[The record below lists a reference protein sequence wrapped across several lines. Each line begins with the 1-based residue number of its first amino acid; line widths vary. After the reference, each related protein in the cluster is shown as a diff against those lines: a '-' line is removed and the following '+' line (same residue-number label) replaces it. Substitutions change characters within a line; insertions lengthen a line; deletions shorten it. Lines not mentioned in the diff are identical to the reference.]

1 MPLALRAEGSGT
13 APAGFVRP
21 MTHAPTHQPVRWCLD
36 PENHAFSKLV
46 AFPDSF
52 PCVPNYLV
60 NMLQS
65 CTEPELA
72 DLFSKFMHLPLSEAV
87 VRRILEAYIPMKSQ
101 CQQEMIWTMGAQR
114 SKSTSG
120 LGMADLQARP
130 LGHQTYTHMCSS
142 CTSGWPE
149 RATSCFMCQKGTRV
163 PFVPPTASFTLDEVV
178 WTLVPVDGKPTW
190 VQAASQA
197 KGAAGPDSSTS
208 PAQKLERS
216 VDATQLAQPPGATSS
231 LDEVTMADAVPM
243 ALRMS
248 MREEVLEQT
257 IDEDAKEAA
266 SLLQEQKQNLAAK
279 RAQSFQVFHPEAAR
293 ALDIQSKA
301 MSHVNLVHQEEALDE
316 EAKRQKTE
324 LVKDAVNLNLQVL
337 SSIQEGLQAV
347 PDSSVLSRGVD
358 LLRRTNL
365 EKLKEKMKDSLLEGK
380 RHTVADITQ
389 AQTSVEE
396 ARLAN
401 KRLQDQGTEWMKKYS
416 LQPEDPSVWPEEFKA
431 KLERGL
437 LCPIDIDDDADRL
450 APPEINAEYLDFL
463 GELNRGKK
471 AYPPQL
477 LNDMPALAQTFMTP
491 ATSTGHND
499 QSTGMNELTED
510 AKKVAMLTWAMKYH
524 KGEQRMHA
532 GCWRK
537 MDEVNPPEWALK
549 IKLTPHQLQALER
562 RTHVEG
568 LMHGRPHGSCHLH
581 PDRGGRPDRPGDQA
595 PNQGCRRPFLGGWT

>member
-1 MPLALRAEGSGT
+1 M
-13 APAGFVRP
+13 
-21 MTHAPTHQPVRWCLD
+21 
-36 PENHAFSKLV
+36 
-46 AFPDSF
+46 
-52 PCVPNYLV
+52 
-60 NMLQS
+60 
-65 CTEPELA
+65 
-72 DLFSKFMHLPLSEAV
+72 
-87 VRRILEAYIPMKSQ
+87 
-101 CQQEMIWTMGAQR
+101 
-114 SKSTSG
+114 
-120 LGMADLQARP
+120 
-130 LGHQTYTHMCSS
+130 
-142 CTSGWPE
+142 
-149 RATSCFMCQKGTRV
+149 
-163 PFVPPTASFTLDEVV
+163 
-178 WTLVPVDGKPTW
+178 
-190 VQAASQA
+190 
-197 KGAAGPDSSTS
+197 
-208 PAQKLERS
+208 
-216 VDATQLAQPPGATSS
+216 
-231 LDEVTMADAVPM
+231 
-243 ALRMS
+243 
-248 MREEVLEQT
+248 
-257 IDEDAKEAA
+257 
-266 SLLQEQKQNLAAK
+266 
-279 RAQSFQVFHPEAAR
+279 
-293 ALDIQSKA
+293 
-301 MSHVNLVHQEEALDE
+301 DE

-401 KRLQDQGTEWMKKYS
+401 KRLQGQGTEWMKKYS

-595 PNQGCRRPFLGGWT
+595 PNQGCRGPFLGGWT